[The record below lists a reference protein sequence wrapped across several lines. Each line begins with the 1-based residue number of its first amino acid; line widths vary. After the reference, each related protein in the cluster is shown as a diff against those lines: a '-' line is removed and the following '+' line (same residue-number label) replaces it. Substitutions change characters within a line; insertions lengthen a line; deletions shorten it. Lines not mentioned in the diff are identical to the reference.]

1 MISTTATA
9 TRTLSG
15 PQVLRP
21 KQVLALLRA
30 PDKRTRLGRR
40 DAALLACLATG
51 GLRLGEATRLVVG
64 DIELGKRVRIST
76 RTLKTHG
83 QRSRTV
89 TLPAPAAKLLRGW
102 LDYSQ
107 PRYWV
112 FPGRRNEA
120 LTTRQAGRIV
130 RGYLREIGRGDMRPH
145 GLRHTVGA
153 IVTRQA
159 GLWVAANV
167 LGHASVD
174 TTKRF
179 YSQYCVEDADKAA
192 DKLEEAMR

>member
-1 MISTTATA
+1 MTTA

-15 PQVLRP
+15 PSVLRP

-30 PDKRTRLGRR
+30 PDKRSRLGRR

-51 GLRLGEATRLVVG
+51 GLRLGEATRLTVEAV
-64 DIELGKRVRIST
+64 ELGKRVRITT

-89 TLPAPAAKLLRGW
+89 TLPNPAAKLLRDW
-102 LDYSQ
+102 LAYSQ

-130 RGYLREIGRGDMRPH
+130 RGYLREIGCGWARPH
-145 GLRHTVGA
+145 SLRHTVGA

-167 LGHASVD
+167 LGHTSVD

-179 YSQYCVEDADKAA
+179 YSQYCVADADKAA